1 MKDESTLKKIK
12 SFVLNG
18 NVGSVVIALAVL
30 CVVWSLLTPYFLTLA
45 NVRNLM
51 VYSAY
56 MGIMASGLTFVFLTG
71 CIDLS
76 QMPMMAMCGMLMAVA
91 YQKGVSGFGLFVI
104 PMIGGLVGGCLNGF
118 IVNQLRITPFIATT
132 GTQLIFR
139 ACAYLLTN
147 GVYITV
153 KDSMIR
159 SIGYGS
165 FLGIPIMFYIM
176 VIVLLISWFIMKYTQ
191 FGRNLYSCGSSPQ
204 AAHLAGINVKRTKAL
219 AYIASGVCCGIASVV
234 YTAQTGV
241 ALNNAGTGAEMDII
255 AATVIGGTSMAGGR
269 GSAFSTFLGVVL
281 MSVVANGMGLLGMSP
296 YFQMMLKGIIL
307 VLAVFIDI
315 IRDSAS
321 KN

>member
-1 MKDESTLKKIK
+1 MKDENTLKKIK